1 MNKIPAEEN
10 NPGLSVVIATLGG
23 DWINKTIDSLL
34 SGSIVPEE
42 ILICIPEEYAH
53 KVAHLSTQIVKII
66 STESKGQVRQR
77 AIGFSKAK
85 CTLVLQLDDDILLE
99 KQTLYRLVQYLLK
112 LGPGNVIGPIYYGK
126 NSVICIHQIKGGFAG
141 LCKNLFDSVICAASW
156 GREKMGTVTS
166 IGINYGVDDRFC
178 KSELVST
185 QWLPGGCVLAYKE
198 DLILADFFP
207 FAGKAYCE
215 DVIHS
220 YFRRAANN
228 RLWVACGVRV
238 HIEEP
243 EPEFSKGAVEK
254 IIQIR
259 RYYLKLIH
267 GPQWRLSVYELFCK
281 IRSAVYSVPPKS

>member
-1 MNKIPAEEN
+1 MNDNLETSNGI
-10 NPGLSVVIATLGG
+10 GISVVIATLGG
-23 DWINKTIDSLL
+23 DWIKKIIDSLL
-34 SGSIVPEE
+34 SGSIAPAE
-42 ILICIPEEYAH
+42 ILICIPEEHAH
-53 KVAHLSTQIVKII
+53 KVAHLTTQIVKII

-85 CTLVLQLDDDILLE
+85 CPLVLQLDDDILLE
-99 KQTLYRLVQYLLK
+99 KETINRLVQYLLK

-126 NSVICIHQIKGGFAG
+126 NSVACIHQIKSGFAG
-141 LCKNLFDSVICAASW
+141 LFKNLFDSVICAAPW
-156 GREKMGTVTS
+156 GIKKMGTVTS
-166 IGINYGVDDRFC
+166 IGINYGVDDRYC
-178 KSELVST
+178 KSELVRT
-185 QWLPGGCVLAYKE
+185 QWLPGGCVLAYKD

-220 YFRRAANN
+220 YFRRAADN

-243 EPEFSKGAVEK
+243 EPEFSKSAVGK
-254 IIQIR
+254 VIQIR
-259 RYYLKLIH
+259 RYYLNLIH

-281 IRSAVYSVPPKS
+281 IRSAVYSVPQKS